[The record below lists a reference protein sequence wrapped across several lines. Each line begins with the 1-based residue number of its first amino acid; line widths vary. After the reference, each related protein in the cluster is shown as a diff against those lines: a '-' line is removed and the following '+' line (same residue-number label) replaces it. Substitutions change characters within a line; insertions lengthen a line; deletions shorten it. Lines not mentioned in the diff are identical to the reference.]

1 MFPDPVKPSIS
12 SGGTATVP
20 IQRKSTPSL
29 FGDDPLRPEKRGDI
43 DLDADMDVD
52 DAMPE
57 FDDDFIIDDLEPE
70 VKNSAREGF
79 VKEMGKHAF

>member
-1 MFPDPVKPSIS
+1 
-12 SGGTATVP
+12 
-20 IQRKSTPSL
+20 
-29 FGDDPLRPEKRGDI
+29 
-43 DLDADMDVD
+43 MDVD